1 MPQHFDFLAK
11 AKPAALYK
19 LVEKLPLEEAAIVL
33 TGVPH
38 MLALQTLAYFPEEKQ
53 APFVPAMREARNRP
67 AADRDA
73 VAGKIRKV
81 LAAARQARDGQ
92 PSREQP
98 AATPRSGDPVAATP
112 GGAVPSSLNEPTASR
127 PATSS
132 GSPAHIDATTS
143 STPPGAADSLSAARP
158 NNADRLPP
166 SAMPTPRTPDAA
178 DPVRPARGGPPGR
191 PPGTNPYAPAG
202 DGTALGR
209 PGGVAGGGSALSGG
223 KRPSARLRD
232 DDLLEKND
240 SRLFRDPLASVLSE
254 DAPAKPASPLKG
266 LGNKLKEIL
275 KTTHD
280 EISKGLIANSSVAD
294 KLPSRKPSD
303 ARSAPRPAAKREPRP
318 ANFGK
323 PQPWVPR
330 DATES
335 PINGPSLPGRPDSK
349 TGNPMASP
357 LAQAGLLDLIGRA
370 QEKLLPKGSA
380 GKKGRSG
387 NVIHQS
393 DARQAEPRRPAGQAG
408 RKGRPEPAEGVV
420 SSGVVVGNTPRVI
433 GPRPP
438 EKTAGRGK
446 PDGGGARSMDGKA
459 ILAAILREAGPKV
472 RHTVQDDDP
481 ALFKELRRRMFY
493 FDDLMLSEDKALA
506 QVFTAANADDSALA
520 LRFAAPKLRDRV
532 LRVVSPGRARMLR
545 EAGAGRAGV
554 DAIEAAQKRV
564 LGVALQLQAA
574 GRILIDPRDPDLA
587 RE

>member
-1 MPQHFDFLAK
+1 MPQQFDFLAK

-67 AADRDA
+67 DTDRDA
-73 VAGKIRKV
+73 VAGKIKKV
-81 LAAARQARDGQ
+81 LAAARQARDSQ
-92 PSREQP
+92 PPREAP
-98 AATPRSGDPVAATP
+98 AAGKIPEPSALAGAPSLPPEDAPASGPTAMAETKPPASARRDTP
-112 GGAVPSSLNEPTASR
+112 GQAAP
-127 PATSS
+127 
-132 GSPAHIDATTS
+132 
-143 STPPGAADSLSAARP
+143 TPPLTEPA
-158 NNADRLPP
+158 
-166 SAMPTPRTPDAA
+166 
-178 DPVRPARGGPPGR
+178 RPARGGQPGR
-191 PPGTNPYAPAG
+191 PPGTNPYAPA
-202 DGTALGR
+202 DGAAAGR
-209 PGGVAGGGSALSGG
+209 PGGGKGGGSALTGAT
-223 KRPSARLRD
+223 RESARLRD
-232 DDLLEKND
+232 DDLLEKHD
-240 SRLFRDPLASVLSE
+240 SRPFRDPLASVLSE

-275 KTTHD
+275 KTTHE

-303 ARSAPRPAAKREPRP
+303 ARSAPRPAAKRDPRP

-370 QEKLLPKGSA
+370 QEKLLPKGST
-380 GKKGRSG
+380 GKKGPSG
-387 NVIHQS
+387 NVIHRQ
-393 DARQAEPRRPAGQAG
+393 DPRQAEPRRPAAPTG
-408 RKGRPEPAEGVV
+408 RKGRPEPTEGVV
-420 SSGVVVGNTPRVI
+420 SSGIVVGKTPRVI

-438 EKTAGRGK
+438 DAKAGRDDTK
-446 PDGGGARSMDGKA
+446 SAGARSMDGKA

-493 FDDLMLSEDKALA
+493 FDDLIFSEDKALA
-506 QVFTAANADDSALA
+506 QVFTAAKAEDSALA

-532 LRVVSPGRARMLR
+532 LRAVSPGRARLLL
-545 EAGAGRAGV
+545 EAGTGRAGV